1 MKAKLTLC
9 VVLCAAL
16 LSACSSQPE
25 LPQPSGDWV
34 DANPPA
40 TVPPSSPGVRN
51 NV

>member
-16 LSACSSQPE
+16 LSACSSPPE

-40 TVPPSSPGVRN
+40 AVSPLQSGSTK
-51 NV
+51 